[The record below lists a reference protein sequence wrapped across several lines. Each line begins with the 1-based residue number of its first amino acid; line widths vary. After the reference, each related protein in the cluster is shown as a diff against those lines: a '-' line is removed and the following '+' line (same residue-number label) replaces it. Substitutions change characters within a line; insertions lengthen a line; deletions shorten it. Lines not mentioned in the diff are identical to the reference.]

1 MDEEPGNPTA
11 QSFLPGRNQII
22 YECGF
27 FKIHQ
32 RSMYVTATV
41 EVTVWVQKALPK
53 GGDAQMAELSL
64 PSILHGECVE
74 ADKGAW
80 GRHM

>member
-1 MDEEPGNPTA
+1 
-11 QSFLPGRNQII
+11 
-22 YECGF
+22 
-27 FKIHQ
+27 
-32 RSMYVTATV
+32 MYVTVTV